1 MTTSHL
7 QPNINVSVLGAGS
20 WGTALAVLSS
30 RKHQTLI
37 WARDA
42 DVVRSIN
49 QSHTNPRYLNDI
61 PLPDKLLANNNFNQ
75 TVDYAANSE
84 NGLIILGVPVAA
96 LQSTC
101 TMLAKA
107 IDPNK
112 CAHLSVLLTSKGL
125 QEQSGLLPHQVALSQ
140 LQDHIDNGMGLGV
153 LSGPSFA
160 KEVALGLP
168 VALTVA
174 ALDTN
179 TPVLSTQAL
188 HGEVARIYS
197 SNDIVGVEIGG
208 ALKNVIAVACGISDG
223 LQLGDNARA
232 ALITRGLHEIQQ
244 LGLALGGKAET
255 FFGLTGLGDLVLTTT
270 GSLSRNRQVG
280 LELGQGKNLNEILA
294 SGITAEGVRCAKSVL
309 NLAQKHNIELPIIES
324 VNQILFNGLSP
335 NQAVNKLLSRQAKAE
350 HDYTAP

>member
-1 MTTSHL
+1 MTTSHS

-30 RKHQTLI
+30 RKHKTLL

-42 DVVRSIN
+42 NVVESIN
-49 QSHTNPRYLNDI
+49 QNNTNPKYLKDI
-61 PLPDKLLANNNFNQ
+61 PLPKKLLANNDFTQVVN
-75 TVDYAANSE
+75 YAQNSE

-96 LQSTC
+96 LQQTC
-101 TMLAKA
+101 AMLADA
-107 IDPNK
+107 INPNK

-125 QEQSGLLPHQVALSQ
+125 QEQSGLLPHQVAISQ
-140 LQDHIDNGMGLGV
+140 LKKHLDNGMGLGV

-160 KEVALGLP
+160 QEVALGLP

-174 ALDTN
+174 SLDKK
-179 TPVLSTQAL
+179 TPVISTQAL
-188 HGEVARIYS
+188 HGDIARIYS
-197 SNDIVGVEIGG
+197 SDDIIGVEIGG
-208 ALKNVIAVACGISDG
+208 ALKNIIAVACGISDG

-232 ALITRGLHEIQQ
+232 ALITRGLHEIRQ

-280 LELGQGKNLNEILA
+280 LALGQGKKLDEILA

-309 NLAQKHNIELPIIES
+309 NLAKKHNIELPIIES
-324 VNQILFNGLSP
+324 VNQILFNDLSP

-350 HDYTAP
+350 NN